1 MIRRLVSEANLGT
14 VPNLVDLT
22 TDEYSFVI
30 KCPASRHLPVRRK
43 TPPPCRGGGSK
54 SRRGFPSTYH
64 SARETKGSLRP
75 RKENKTV
82 IMAAARRTEGALR
95 PRGCEPL
102 RPFGARPPARRD
114 SSFLS
119 ALTADIQK
127 FVNAGT
133 LRHPIASIR
142 FPLVLNPPK
151 CELFRIKP
159 EFSCQGILANCRR
172 RQKLTFGTD
181 GSRSVAPP

>member
-1 MIRRLVSEANLGT
+1 M
-14 VPNLVDLT
+14 
-22 TDEYSFVI
+22 
-30 KCPASRHLPVRRK
+30 
-43 TPPPCRGGGSK
+43 PCFPSLARAEKNTSALQG
-54 SRRGFPSTYH
+54 RWLEEPEGFPIHVSF
-64 SARETKGSLRP
+64 RKG
-75 RKENKTV
+75 NKRVVTTPQGKQNG

>member
-1 MIRRLVSEANLGT
+1 MPCFPSLARAEKKLLRLAGEVARRAGGVSHPRIIPQGKQKGRY
-14 VPNLVDLT
+14 D
-22 TDEYSFVI
+22 
-30 KCPASRHLPVRRK
+30 PARK
-43 TPPPCRGGGSK
+43 TKRPLWPPQGKQNG
-54 SRRGFPSTYH
+54 
-64 SARETKGSLRP
+64 
-75 RKENKTV
+75 